1 MHSRLI
7 ALLMLAAFGSAASVR
22 IADPLLPLLVE
33 VFGVSTGSAAQT
45 VTLFALAYGIMQL
58 VYGPLGDRYGKLHV
72 ITLACLA
79 CIAGSVGAALAPS
92 LEVLIAFRFL
102 SGATAAA
109 LVPLSIALIGD
120 LVPYEQ
126 RQSVL
131 ARYIS
136 GGILGL
142 ITGQLIS
149 GLLADMISW
158 RAPFVFLAVIFVI
171 VGLLL
176 LVERKRAGV
185 VEVIAGRS
193 AQPLLSR
200 YREVLSVRWARLVIL
215 VAFVEGAATFG
226 ALAFVPSYLHLR
238 YDLSL
243 SAAGGVVA
251 LFGGGGLLYALVV
264 RRLIARLGEH
274 GLVLCGTLILG
285 FGFAT
290 VAALGDSWWPALP
303 ALLVTGLGFYMF
315 HNTLQ
320 THATQMTAGA
330 RGTAVSLFAAAL
342 FTGNSVGVMVAAL
355 AVEAGQERWP
365 FAAAA
370 LVLPVLGFCFQAA
383 LRRRARSAV
392 PATET

>member
-7 ALLMLAAFGSAASVR
+7 TLLMLAAFGSAASVR
-22 IADPLLPLLVE
+22 IADPLLPVLIE
-33 VFGVSTGSAAQT
+33 VFGASTRGAAQT
-45 VTLFALAYGIMQL
+45 VTLFALAYGVMQL

-72 ITLACLA
+72 IALACLA
-79 CIAGSVGAALAPS
+79 CTAGSVGAALAPS

-136 GGILGL
+136 GGVLGL
-142 ITGQLIS
+142 ITGQSIS

-158 RAPFVFLAVIFVI
+158 RAPFVFLAVMFAI

-176 LVERKRAGV
+176 AELRRGSVAEPIG
-185 VEVIAGRS
+185 GRS

-200 YREVLSVRWARLVIL
+200 YREVLSVGWARLVIL

-226 ALAFVPSYLHLR
+226 ALAFVPTYLHLR
-238 YDLSL
+238 YGLSL

-251 LFGGGGLLYALVV
+251 LFGGGGLLYALVA
-264 RRLIARLGEH
+264 RRLIARLGER
-274 GLVLCGTLILG
+274 GLVLCGALILG
-285 FGFAT
+285 LGFAIA
-290 VAALGDSWWPALP
+290 AALGDSWWPALP
-303 ALLVTGLGFYMF
+303 ALLAAGLGFYMF

-330 RGTAVSLFAAAL
+330 RGTAVSLFAASL
-342 FTGNSVGVMVAAL
+342 FTGNSVGVMAAAL

-370 LVLPVLGFCFQAA
+370 LVLPVLGFCFQAV

-392 PATET
+392 LATEA